1 MTLALVLASGCG
13 LLPARHE
20 APVTFAPAEVE
31 TTVVRFSDALALGDS
46 DALRSLV
53 SPDFVLQEDGVTY
66 DLATS
71 VAAIRDALRDGA
83 VSRRASQFR
92 TRVMR
97 EVAWTSYHVDGVL
110 HTGADSIPHWR

>member
-1 MTLALVLASGCG
+1 MAAV
-13 LLPARHE
+13 LPARHE
-20 APVTFAPAEVE
+20 PPVTFAPAEVE
-31 TTVVRFSDALALGDS
+31 TTVVRYGDALARGDS

-83 VSRRASQFR
+83 VSRHASQFR
-92 TRVMR
+92 PRVMR
-97 EVAWTSYHVDGVL
+97 TRSTKSRVGLSRPSARAVSMRWPAPWS
-110 HTGADSIPHWR
+110 